1 MNVIPTWVKWLLIAL
16 WCGFAFW
23 RGMYVGEQNE
33 RSKWLVKSALQTVSN
48 QVAQAKKDRA
58 LRVLENRIAAQ
69 AVEISTFFQGVMD
82 ENIKRKDSII
92 ARLNNRTLRL
102 SVPVTSPAASCQSA
116 GSVSASDQSQAA
128 GETRAELSDAAAQFF
143 IGIGSECDAEVIEA
157 NEVKDHLAAC
167 RAALEQQ
174 QFILKE

>member
-1 MNVIPTWVKWLLIAL
+1 MNAIPTWFKWLLIAI

-33 RSKWLVKSALQTVSN
+33 RSKWLVKTALQTVSN
-48 QVAQAKKDRA
+48 QVELAKKDRA
-58 LRVLENRIAAQ
+58 LRVLENRIASQ
-69 AVEISTFFQGVMD
+69 AVEISTFYQGVMD
-82 ENIKRKDSII
+82 ENLKRKDSII

-102 SVPVTSPAASCQSA
+102 SVPVSGPAATCQGA
-116 GSVSASDQSQAA
+116 GSVSTSNQPQAA
-128 GETRAELSDAAAQFF
+128 GETRAELSDSAAQFLV
-143 IGIGSECDAEVIEA
+143 GIGAECDAEVIHA

>member
-1 MNVIPTWVKWLLIAL
+1 MSVIPTWFKALVIGALIGLILHKTYQA
-16 WCGFAFW
+16 GA
-23 RGMYVGEQNE
+23 ETE
-33 RSKWLVKSALQTVSN
+33 RSKWLLKTALQTVSN

-58 LRVLENRIAAQ
+58 LRVLENRIASQ
-69 AVEISTFFQGVMD
+69 AVEISTFYQGVMD
-82 ENIKRKDSII
+82 ENLKRKDSII

-102 SVPVTSPAASCQSA
+102 SVPVSGPAATCQGA
-116 GSVSASDQSQAA
+116 GSVSTSNQPQAA
-128 GETRAELSDAAAQFF
+128 GETRAELSDSAAQFLV
-143 IGIGSECDAEVIEA
+143 GIGAECDAEVIHA